1 VISDKSMTSG
11 STSDISFSAD
21 DKNKVKPSSSLR
33 AAAQPFIPVINS
45 TPTDFLPNQRLSDSS
60 PSTSLQH
67 NSSPATQS
75 IENGDVTEQPKVT
88 VVSESNTS
96 PSDSRNLETP
106 PAYEKDFV
114 AISDHH
120 SGSEEC
126 TNTDGNEIIT
136 TNNPHNIDED
146 DSPSNDTPPPS
157 HLNKYASESV
167 MSENESFQS
176 LPPPVPRI
184 ATNKKQDKSV
194 KVSRTT
200 HVKPAFGTSSG
211 LAAHQKVKLPLTQ
224 NTKTA
229 KTKQTP
235 TKSTPPNQTAKSLV
249 LDVEIHGAQKNEDS
263 DKEDPE
269 NDFVSIINLRV
280 IILFLSIGI
289 LI

>member
-1 VISDKSMTSG
+1 MTSG
-11 STSDISFSAD
+11 NTSDISFSAD

-45 TPTDFLPNQRLSDSS
+45 TPTDFVPNQRLSDSS
-60 PSTSLQH
+60 PSSCLQH
-67 NSSPATQS
+67 NSSTATQS
-75 IENGDVTEQPKVT
+75 IENGDITEQPKVT

-120 SGSEEC
+120 SASEEY

-146 DSPSNDTPPPS
+146 DSPSNNTPP
-157 HLNKYASESV
+157 HLNKYSSESV

-176 LPPPVPRI
+176 LPPPVPPSI
-184 ATNKKQDKSV
+184 AANKKQDKSV

-249 LDVEIHGAQKNEDS
+249 LDVEINDAQKNEDS

-269 NDFVSIINLRV
+269 NDFVSITNLKV